1 MKHFIASLV
10 AAFLA
15 FGWGFFSWTVLHWHR
30 PQPFTQPAEMVAAIR
45 ANAPLRGIYMLPNA
59 TDPKLDAGA
68 AGQAMEDIR
77 HGPQMWAMIRP
88 GHSDW
93 SMGENLVL
101 SFLRSFF
108 CALLLSAV
116 LSRLKNRSIAL
127 CLSTSILISLI
138 VCLQSDATFAIW
150 FEAPH
155 LHVVA
160 CCVDHLAEGLLM
172 GLVLA
177 ISLNQI
183 ERAAGREISRLRK
196 VD

>member
-10 AAFLA
+10 AGFLA
-15 FGWGFFSWTVLHWHR
+15 FGWGFFSWTVFHWHR
-30 PQPFTQPAEMVAAIR
+30 PQSFTNAAEVVTAIR
-45 ANAPLRGIYMLPNA
+45 ANALVRGIYTLPNA
-59 TDPKLDAGA
+59 ADPQLDPGA
-68 AGQAMEDIR
+68 AARAMDDIR

-88 GHSDW
+88 GRSDW

-116 LSRLKNRSIAL
+116 LSRLKDRSVAL
-127 CLSTSILISLI
+127 CLSTSILISFI
-138 VCLQSDATFAIW
+138 VSLQSDATFAIW
-150 FEAPH
+150 FGAPH

-160 CCVDHLAEGLLM
+160 CCVDHLAEGLFM

-177 ISLNQI
+177 ISLNQEKRGV
-183 ERAAGREISRLRK
+183 EREMARTG
-196 VD
+196 VG